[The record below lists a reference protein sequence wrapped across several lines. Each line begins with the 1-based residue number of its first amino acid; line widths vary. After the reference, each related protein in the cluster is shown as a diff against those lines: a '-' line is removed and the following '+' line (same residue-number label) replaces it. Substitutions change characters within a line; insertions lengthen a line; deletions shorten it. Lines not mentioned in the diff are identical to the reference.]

1 MCAEYN
7 VNGTFILFI
16 LISPIIKA
24 FKRRYICQIAQIKIS
39 REICIELRCLN
50 IF

>member
-1 MCAEYN
+1 MCTEYN

-16 LISPIIKA
+16 LISPISKA
-24 FKRRYICQIAQIKIS
+24 FKRGYVCQIAQGQIS
-39 REICIELRCLN
+39 REICVGLRCLN